1 VTATE
6 ARTAPQHPGTASST
20 FTTNPSLRAAQA
32 YTLAISDAFI
42 LVGWLVVGY
51 RVLMLS
57 LQPAKFSY
65 KDLRTIR

>member
-1 VTATE
+1 MTATE
-6 ARTAPQHPGTASST
+6 AKTAQQHPGTSSSK
-20 FTTNPSLRAAQA
+20 FTTNSPGAAQA
-32 YTLAISDAFI
+32 YTLAISDVFI